1 MKISLYQVNGQ
12 LLKEAQR
19 VIRQQNLQQLAQLNR
34 QAEKQ
39 IKDQQL
45 KAQWVKP
52 NSVDVYA

>member
-1 MKISLYQVNGQ
+1 MKISAYQANGQ
-12 LLKEAQR
+12 MLKEAQR
-19 VIRQQNLQQLAQLNR
+19 VIRQQNLKELERLNR

-45 KAQWVKP
+45 KSQWVKP

>member
-1 MKISLYQVNGQ
+1 MKISAYQANGQ

-19 VIRQQNLQQLAQLNR
+19 VIRQQNLQQLEQLNR
-34 QAEKQ
+34 QDQKR
-39 IKDQQL
+39 IKEQQL

>member
-1 MKISLYQVNGQ
+1 MKISLYQANGQ
-12 LLKEAQR
+12 LLKEAQK
-19 VIRQQNLQQLAQLNR
+19 VINQQNLKQLQQLNCQDQKR
-34 QAEKQ
+34 

>member
-19 VIRQQNLQQLAQLNR
+19 VIRQQNLQQLEQLNR
-34 QAEKQ
+34 QAEKH

>member
-19 VIRQQNLQQLAQLNR
+19 VIRQQNLQHLQQLNR

>member
-1 MKISLYQVNGQ
+1 MKISLYQANGQ

-19 VIRQQNLQQLAQLNR
+19 VIAQQNLKQLQQLNCQDQKR
-34 QAEKQ
+34 

>member
-1 MKISLYQVNGQ
+1 MKISLYQANGQ

-19 VIRQQNLQQLAQLNR
+19 VIRQQNLQQLEQLNR

-39 IKDQQL
+39 IRDQQL
-45 KAQWVKP
+45 KAQWIKP